1 MITGLTWFSCRP
13 ALCFRLITPIETRTR
28 ASDLGRSH
36 HGNVPPS
43 LGVLLVSSTLLQRL
57 DRETLLPG
65 GFGITLARKR
75 TSTCLRQE
83 VPSRL
88 NRVKIKSK
96 PNLICLGLVMSPHGW
111 AELPPLEVGCVS
123 FFMASSQALLTEG
136 AQNSS
141 TRWARGERI
150 FGRFMGPCGPL
161 LVLQWTESMG
171 SSKLE
176 HIHI

>member
-1 MITGLTWFSCRP
+1 MKVHQSDFRFRDEISSRKRP
-13 ALCFRLITPIETRTR
+13 AVPWCASCFLNSSPT
-28 ASDLGRSH
+28 ARSGNPFTGWIRH
-36 HGNVPPS
+36 HPGEK
-43 LGVLLVSSTLLQRL
+43 T
-57 DRETLLPG
+57 DIHLP
-65 GFGITLARKR
+65 
-75 TSTCLRQE
+75 TSR
-83 VPSRL
+83 SAL

-96 PNLICLGLVMSPHGW
+96 PNVICLGLVMSPHGW

-161 LVLQWTESMG
+161 LGLQWTESTG